1 MKSTVI
7 IASAVASLFAL
18 AAAGTA
24 MADVKADQEKCLGVA
39 KAGKNDCANGKH
51 SCAGQAKA
59 DNGADEWKAVAK
71 GSCEKM
77 GGKVA
82 AADTKEMKK

>member
-7 IASAVASLFAL
+7 ISSAIASLFAI
-18 AAAGTA
+18 AAAGPA

-39 KAGKNDCANGKH
+39 KAGKNDCGNGKH
-51 SCAGQAKA
+51 SCAGQSKA
-59 DNGADEWKAVAK
+59 DNDPMDWKAVAK

-77 GGKVA
+77 GGKIAV
-82 AADTKEMKK
+82 ADTKEKQ